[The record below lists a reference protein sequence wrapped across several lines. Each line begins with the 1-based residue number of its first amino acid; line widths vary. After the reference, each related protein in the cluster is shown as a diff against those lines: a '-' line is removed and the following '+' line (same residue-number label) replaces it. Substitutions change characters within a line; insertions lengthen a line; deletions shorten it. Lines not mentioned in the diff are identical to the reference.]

1 MNTKFKQLQN
11 LKNKRQALA
20 DSLPTY
26 TLRHDPRVRQLQDMD
41 VKIERI
47 ANDLG
52 VKAW

>member
-1 MNTKFKQLQN
+1 MNTKFEQLQN

>member
-1 MNTKFKQLQN
+1 MNTKFEQLQN
-11 LKNKRQALA
+11 LKNQRQALS

-26 TLRHDPRVRQLQDMD
+26 TLRHDPRVHQLQDMD